1 MVPNGWTV
9 KTLNDVSRITR
20 LAGAEYSDVWE
31 TNSNGEIIALRGF
44 NIGNN
49 EVNLRD
55 VERITQ
61 DMSLKLSRS
70 KLYKK
75 DIVFP
80 CVGSIG
86 KAYLVQEDNKFHI
99 NQNIAKLTPSDTV
112 EPLFLTY
119 CLLSKACVNQI
130 LKFNTSSSQPNV
142 LVGNLRKF
150 QFAFP
155 QDRKEQRKI
164 AQILSTWDKAIA
176 TTEKLIDTS
185 KQQKKALMQQLLT
198 GKKRLVDPE
207 TGKAFEGEW
216 EEVRLSALSI
226 KGKGNFTDGD
236 WIESPYIADSGCRL
250 IQTGNIGVGCFKNK
264 AKKYISEASF
274 VKLKCKE
281 VKVNDL
287 LICRLAEPAG
297 RACVV
302 PDIGERKMLTSVDVT
317 IMRVDKT
324 KSSPEYLSYFFSL
337 DHTLYTVTTLCGGST
352 RSRISRTNL
361 GRMKIFLPAL
371 NEQQKIAVV
380 LSAADKEIELLEAK
394 LAHLKQEKK
403 ALMQQLLTGKRRV
416 QVAETEVA

>member
-70 KLYKK
+70 KLYKN

-176 TTEKLIDTS
+176 ATEKLIDAS
-185 KQQKKALMQQLLT
+185 KQQKKALMQHLFT

-207 TGKAFEGEW
+207 TGKAFEGGW
-216 EEVRLSALSI
+216 EEVKLYDVTDVRDGTHDSPEFVD
-226 KGKGNFTDGD
+226 KGYPLVTSKNLLASGKLDLNNVKHVSEDDYLQINKRSNVDVGDILFGMIGTIGNPVLRDPHIF
-236 WIESPYIADSGCRL
+236 SPELCR
-250 IQTGNIGVGCFKNK
+250 TYRF
-264 AKKYISEASF
+264 EASY
-274 VKLKCKE
+274 
-281 VKVNDL
+281 
-287 LICRLAEPAG
+287 G
-297 RACVV
+297 
-302 PDIGERKMLTSVDVT
+302 
-317 IMRVDKT
+317 
-324 KSSPEYLSYFFSL
+324 
-337 DHTLYTVTTLCGGST
+337 
-352 RSRISRTNL
+352 
-361 GRMKIFLPAL
+361 
-371 NEQQKIAVV
+371 
-380 LSAADKEIELLEAK
+380 
-394 LAHLKQEKK
+394 
-403 ALMQQLLTGKRRV
+403 
-416 QVAETEVA
+416 